1 MNEEPPPSAPTLHF
15 SIASVA
21 QGRAPM
27 GFKVVPAGSICL
39 HESATHLQAS
49 TWPQTHHQN
58 PKISYLCTARACAS
72 FPPFW
77 NVNTSEDLEEAAA
90 ARGNCLAHNHRS
102 AAPPFSGLPPPSR
115 LPNITRNPRRPY
127 FAPFIPRQYD
137 KSEPQARGLV
147 LAGAGRVGCVVHCD
161 ARESEGAEKIR
172 SRGQHPVYRGMR

>member
-1 MNEEPPPSAPTLHF
+1 MNEAPPPSAPTLHF

-39 HESATHLQAS
+39 HKPATHLQAS
-49 TWPQTHHQN
+49 TRPQTHHQN

-90 ARGNCLAHNHRS
+90 APGNCLAHNYRS

-115 LPNITRNPRRPY
+115 LPNITRNPHRLP
-127 FAPFIPRQYD
+127 FAPPIPRRYD
-137 KSEPQARGLV
+137 KSAPQAHGLG
-147 LAGAGRVGCVVHCD
+147 LAGAGRGRGVVHCA
-161 ARESEGAEKIR
+161 ARESEGWGKIG